1 MKALFLIFHGFD
13 KANGISKKIHYQV
26 KALKEC
32 GVDVRLC
39 YYDITSN
46 GDRRWMV
53 DDEVIADFGTGT
65 TAKLW
70 KRVYYSPIIEYARRE
85 NMDLVYIRSH
95 HNANPFTLKL
105 VKRLKRTGAKVVMEI
120 PTYPYDQ
127 EYASPAMKLNLF
139 IDQCFRRQ
147 LSKHL
152 DGIVTFSNAE
162 TIFGGKTIRISNG
175 IDFDAIP
182 MRRHNGNDTTKELH
196 LIGVAEVHYWHGFDR
211 MVNGLADY
219 YRTNPEYKVYFHI
232 IGPLSGER
240 EREEILPVIRDNH
253 LEPYVILH
261 GPLHGDELDA
271 QFERAD
277 FAIGSLGRH
286 RSGITYIKTLKNREY
301 AARGFAFAY
310 SETDEDFDS
319 MPYVWKVPADESP
332 VDIPKLMEFQ
342 RSLKITPAEIRES
355 VRPLSWKAQMQK
367 VVGEIE
373 TINNAT

>member
-39 YYDITSN
+39 HYDITAY
-46 GDRRWMV
+46 GEHRWKV
-53 DDEVIADFGTGT
+53 DNEVIADFGTGAA
-65 TAKLW
+65 AKVW

-85 NMDLVYIRSH
+85 KIELVYIRSH
-95 HNANPFTLKL
+95 HNANPFTLRL
-105 VKRLKRTGAKVVMEI
+105 VKLLKQTGAKVVMEI

-127 EYASPAMKLNLF
+127 EYTSRSMKFYLL
-139 IDQCFRRQ
+139 IDRCFRHQ
-147 LSKHL
+147 LAKHL

-182 MRRHNGNDTTKELH
+182 MKQSQNDTSHELH

-211 MVNGLADY
+211 MVNGMTEY
-219 YRTNPEYKVYFHI
+219 YRTNPDYKVYFHI

-240 EREEILPVIRDNH
+240 EREEILPVVRNNH
-253 LEPYVILH
+253 LEPYVIMH
-261 GPLHGDELDA
+261 GPLHGEELDI

-301 AARGFAFAY
+301 AARGFAFTY

-332 VDIPKLMEFQ
+332 VDIPALVEFQ
-342 RSLKITPAEIRES
+342 KSVKTTPLEIRES

-367 VVGEIE
+367 VIE
-373 TINNAT
+373 KIGFKTQ

>member
-32 GVDVRLC
+32 GMDVRLC
-39 YYDITSN
+39 YYDITPQ
-46 GDRRWMV
+46 GERRWMI
-53 DDEVIADFGTGT
+53 DDEVIADFGKGT
-65 TAKLW
+65 TAKVW
-70 KRVYYSPIIEYARRE
+70 KRVYYSPILDYARRE
-85 NMDLVYIRSH
+85 NIELVYIRSS
-95 HNANPFTLKL
+95 HNANPFTLRL
-105 VKRLKRTGAKVVMEI
+105 VKGLKRTGAKVVMEI

-127 EYASPAMKLNLF
+127 EYVSLSMKFHLL
-139 IDQCFRRQ
+139 IDRCFRSQ
-147 LSKHL
+147 LARRL

-162 TIFGGKTIRISNG
+162 TIFGKHTIRISNG

-182 MRRHNGNDTTKELH
+182 VKRNQNDTSRELH

-211 MVNGLADY
+211 LVNGLAEY

-232 IGPLSGER
+232 IGPLAGER
-240 EREEILPVIRDNH
+240 EREEIVPVIRENH

-261 GPLHGDELDA
+261 GPLHGEQLDEL
-271 QFERAD
+271 FEQAD

-301 AARGFAFAY
+301 AARGFAFTY
-310 SETDEDFDS
+310 SETDEDFDA

-332 VDIPKLMEFQ
+332 VDIVKLIEFQ
-342 RSLKITPAEIRES
+342 RSLSSTPLEIRES

-367 VVGEIE
+367 VVDKIKPGKQ
-373 TINNAT
+373 

>member
-39 YYDITSN
+39 YYDITAT
-46 GDRRWMV
+46 GERRWMV

-65 TAKLW
+65 TAKVW
-70 KRVYYSPIIEYARRE
+70 KRIYYSPIADYARRE
-85 NMDLVYIRSH
+85 NINLVYIRSH
-95 HNANPFTLKL
+95 HNANPFTLNL
-105 VKRLKRTGAKVVMEI
+105 VKHLKRTGAKVVMEI

-127 EYASPAMKLNLF
+127 EYSSLSMKFHLA
-139 IDQCFRRQ
+139 IDRCFRRQ

-182 MRRHNGNDTTKELH
+182 IKQGRNDTSHELH

-211 MVNGLADY
+211 LVNGLAEY

-232 IGPLSGER
+232 VGPLSGER
-240 EREEILPVIRDNH
+240 ERKEILPVIRDNH

-261 GPLHGDELDA
+261 GPLHSEKLNA
-271 QFERAD
+271 QFEKAD

-301 AARGFAFAY
+301 AARGLAFMY
-310 SETDEDFDS
+310 SENDEDFDS

-332 VDIPKLMEFQ
+332 IDIPRLIDFQ
-342 RSLKITPAEIRES
+342 RNQAMTPAEIRES

-367 VVGEIE
+367 VIDKVGVSI
-373 TINNAT
+373 

>member
-85 NMDLVYIRSH
+85 NIGLVYIRSH

-105 VKRLKRTGAKVVMEI
+105 VKRLKRTGARVVMEI

-127 EYASPAMKLNLF
+127 EYVSSSMKLHLI

-182 MRRHNGNDTTKELH
+182 MRRHSENDTTKELH
-196 LIGVAEVHYWHGFDR
+196 LIAVAEVHYWHGLDR
-211 MVNGLADY
+211 MVKGLADY

-332 VDIPKLMEFQ
+332 IDIPKLMEFQ
-342 RSLKITPAEIRES
+342 QSLKITPAEIRES

-373 TINNAT
+373 KINNAT